1 MTFELDKSVLVL
13 AHPDDEIL
21 FSLSI
26 VQKVSLI
33 IICFGACD
41 DKKITEG
48 RKNLI
53 RDFPLKNIIFLNIP
67 EGKRIRSYLPLIFH
81 YETFYGIK
89 TDTDSYP
96 EYIENYY
103 ILREKLLEQLSGFKY
118 VITHNP
124 WGEYGN
130 HQHIQLNRCITDLAS
145 ILKFKVFVTG
155 YFGGISKNL
164 MYKTINRLNDKPIIK
179 KNNNINLFNKLRKI
193 YQKNNCWTWVDDYD
207 PPVIE
212 IFYEQEKF
220 SFEENNKRFIPK
232 YFQSSKLPLIYINNK
247 IRKRSIIFSYIP
259 FYSSLRTLLKN
270 TITRIQR
277 SFFSA

>member
-1 MTFELDKSVLVL
+1 MSFVLDKSVLVL

-41 DKKITEG
+41 DKKITKG

-53 RDFPLKNIIFLNIP
+53 KDFPLKNIVFLEIP
-67 EGKRIRSYLPLIFH
+67 EGKGIKSYLPLIFH
-81 YETFYGIK
+81 NETYYGIK
-89 TDTDSYP
+89 TDPDSYSK
-96 EYIENYY
+96 YKENYY
-103 ILREKLLEQLSGFKY
+103 ILREKLLENISGFKY

-145 ILKFKVFVTG
+145 NLGFRVFVTG

-164 MYKTINRLNDKPIIK
+164 MYKTINRLNNKPIIK
-179 KNNNINLFNKLRKI
+179 KNNLILFNKLKKI
-193 YQKNNCWTWVDDYD
+193 YKRNNCWTWTDDYN
-207 PPVIE
+207 PPAIE
-212 IFYEQEKF
+212 IFYEQKNF
-220 SFEENNKRFIPK
+220 VFEENHKRFIPK
-232 YFQSSKLPLIYINNK
+232 NFESSKLPLIYINNK
-247 IRKRSIIFSYIP
+247 IRKRSIIFTYIP
-259 FYSSLRTLLKN
+259 FYRSLRNLLKN
-270 TITRIQR
+270 TIARLKKF
-277 SFFSA
+277 FFS